1 MGVLDVDRKTVFVN
15 LFLVLLG
22 AAIFF
27 AGFEFILRA
36 ELIPHTIR
44 GDDVRIMCMGDER
57 GQFHPVYGWTE
68 KPGSQY
74 LERITTE
81 DDWSL
86 HTYNEDGFRDT
97 FNSGERNVIVLGDSF
112 TRGTLVGDNETFT
125 FLLDAWTPDT
135 AFHNYGIGNYGT
147 ANELALYQDIADEKE
162 HQLVILA
169 YFLGNDA
176 ADNVDG
182 NPKRP
187 AYTVEDG
194 GVELAHAPQEV
205 SDLEETLSSGGGLVQ
220 VPAIQRVQDVLRR
233 NTRSYQFIN
242 RKVRILLSRFSG
254 YQGPPTGEA
263 LQDRLELTKALL
275 DEVGHTADRHDAAF
289 LIVIVPSKAEITG
302 NPPEAHAT
310 YWNAQ
315 RNMLNKVAAAE
326 NIRLLD
332 LKPALQDAPTTQQ
345 LFGVLD
351 AHMNEKGHRVVAKT
365 IYDTLADQGHIENS
379 AAEFTTDF
387 GIPVTRCEPI

>member
-1 MGVLDVDRKTVFVN
+1 MKVFDVGRKTVFVN

-22 AAIFF
+22 AAIFL
-27 AGFEFILRA
+27 AGFELVLRA

-44 GDDVRIMCMGDER
+44 GDDVRIICVGDER

-68 KPGSQY
+68 KPNTQY
-74 LERITTE
+74 LERLTTK

-162 HQLVILA
+162 HDLVILA

-194 GVELAHAPQEV
+194 TVELAHAPQEV
-205 SDLEETLSSGGGLVQ
+205 SDFEETLSSGGGLVQ
-220 VPAIQRVQDVLRR
+220 IPAIQRVQDILRR
-233 NTRSYQFIN
+233 NTRAYQFIN
-242 RKVRILLSRFSG
+242 RKIRIVLSRFSG
-254 YQGPPTGEA
+254 YQGLPTGEA
-263 LQDRLELTKALL
+263 LQERLNLTKALL
-275 DEVGHTADRHDAAF
+275 EEVGRTADRNSAEL
-289 LIVIVPSKAEITG
+289 LIAIVPPKAEITG
-302 NPPEAHAT
+302 NPPGAHVT

-315 RNMLNKVAAAE
+315 RNMLSEVVAVE
-326 NIRLLD
+326 NVRLLD
-332 LKPALQDAPTTQQ
+332 LKPALQDATTTQQ

-351 AHMNEKGHRVVAKT
+351 AHMNENGHRVTART
-365 IYDTLADQGHIENS
+365 LYNTLADQGHIENGT
-379 AAEFTTDF
+379 ADFTTDF
-387 GIPVTRCEPI
+387 GMPVTRCELI